1 MQLLTARDDPHGTV
15 GENSIEK
22 TGNKTTNIPPFLQL
36 VTTVTKNKLSF
47 RKGNGE
53 FFFSGWEKAVE
64 SSMDFQIRIKW
75 KEGEISKG
83 RFEEGMHELKRDT

>member
-53 FFFSGWEKAVE
+53 FFFLVGKK
-64 SSMDFQIRIKW
+64 QW
-75 KEGEISKG
+75 KVQWIFKSE
-83 RFEEGMHELKRDT
+83 